1 KFLREF
7 KDNFDNSRSYALN
20 LNVTPFS
27 NREYFKW
34 FRDELLQLSR
44 EQRKCLSFEFVEAQF
59 VRHLDFMR
67 PVAKMLAGL

>member
-1 KFLREF
+1 MRQVGYEAQMDKSVINKFLREF

-59 VRHLDFMR
+59 V
-67 PVAKMLAGL
+67 